1 MAKSKAPVTV
11 YTANDP
17 MFWALTVPYR
27 LNKDGELKPMADN
40 ARNRNSRFGKYDF
53 ELRDHKITS
62 CSGTVD
68 DGKRGVG
75 PRGYEVLARNRYSLA
90 NAAKIARSIGVEGG
104 DTYLVTGSADDLPR
118 KVTAAQAKRFRR
130 AATAGARLAA
140 RG

>member
-1 MAKSKAPVTV
+1 MAKKNVVTV

-27 LNKDGELKPMADN
+27 ENDKGVMKPMADN
-40 ARNRNSRFGKYDF
+40 ARNRNARFGKYDF
-53 ELRDHKITS
+53 QLRDHKITS

-75 PRGYEVLARNRYSLA
+75 PRGYAVLEHNRYSLA
-90 NAAKIARSIGVEGG
+90 NAAKIQRSLGVTCEDNRQLVK
-104 DTYLVTGSADDLPR
+104 DTGPRVVSA
-118 KVTAAQAKRFRR
+118 AEAKRIRR

-140 RG
+140 RS